1 MDNPRNYPD
10 HNLSLSFICQLDG
23 NASTLSDLEGES
35 FDIPVHIT
43 QHRPADKLSQSAR
56 KPVRKTLKRNNL
68 ILQSVNLPVVMNLN
82 PRSIYNKSAEFS
94 LLLEQYS
101 ADVICM
107 SESWERD
114 DLPLDQL
121 LQLDDYE
128 IISNV
133 KQRDF
138 KGGKPAIL
146 VNTRKYVVKKICPD
160 PVTVPVGVEAVW
172 CLVTHRGITSHK
184 FKYIA
189 VCSLYYRGPKSTKK
203 QELLDHIAETFH
215 YLSGKYGRNIQ
226 FLIAGDTNRL
236 NLDPILSLSH
246 SLVQCVKVPTRLNP
260 DRILDPIITTMSKY
274 YAEPE
279 TKPPIN
285 PDVHSAGKP
294 SDHLVVMMRPIS
306 STYDIPPRVYRT
318 VYTRPYTEAGI
329 RAFGN
334 WIKNC
339 RWLKIYTSS
348 DAHKKAQIFQ
358 QTLLQAYEECFP
370 IKSFKISNDDCPWMT
385 KSLKKLDRLRKR
397 EFYKN
402 TKSLK
407 WAILKKHF

>member
-1 MDNPRNYPD
+1 MYYPD
-10 HNLSLSFICQLDG
+10 HNLSVSTICQLDG
-23 NASTLSDLEGES
+23 NTSILSDLESES
-35 FDIPVHIT
+35 FNIPVHISK
-43 QHRPADKLSQSAR
+43 HRPAVKQSRDAR

-68 ILQSVNLPVVMNLN
+68 ILQSVNLPVVMNIN
-82 PRSIYNKSAEFS
+82 PRSVYNKSDEFS

-114 DLPLDQL
+114 DLPLDQF
-121 LQLDDYE
+121 LQLEDYE

-146 VNTRKYVVKKICPD
+146 VNTHKYIVKKICPD

-172 CLVTHRGITSHK
+172 CLVTHKELSSHK

-203 QELLDHIAETFH
+203 KELFDHIAETYH
-215 YLSGKYGRNIQ
+215 YLSGKYGSNIQ
-226 FLIAGDTNRL
+226 YVIAGDTNRL

-246 SLVQCVKVPTRLNP
+246 NLVQCVKVPTRLNP
-260 DRILDPIITTMSKY
+260 DRMLDPIITTMSKY

-285 PDVHSAGKP
+285 PDV
-294 SDHLVVMMRPIS
+294 S
-306 STYDIPPRVYRT
+306 SN
-318 VYTRPYTEAGI
+318 G
-329 RAFGN
+329 
-334 WIKNC
+334 
-339 RWLKIYTSS
+339 SH
-348 DAHKKAQIFQ
+348 DAAN
-358 QTLLQAYEECFP
+358 
-370 IKSFKISNDDCPWMT
+370 ISN
-385 KSLKKLDRLRKR
+385 L
-397 EFYKN
+397 
-402 TKSLK
+402 
-407 WAILKKHF
+407 